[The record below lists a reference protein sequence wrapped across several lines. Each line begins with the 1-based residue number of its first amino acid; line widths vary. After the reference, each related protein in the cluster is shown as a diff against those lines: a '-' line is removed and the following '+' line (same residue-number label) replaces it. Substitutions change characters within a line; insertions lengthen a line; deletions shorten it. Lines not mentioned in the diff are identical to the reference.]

1 MPKGKTTPENT
12 WQRIEYW
19 IKRNPGK
26 TREECEE
33 MLREKLL
40 GRKQSNPNNIEY
52 WIKLNPDKTR
62 EECEGLLDKYKRENN
77 YQCIEYWIKRNP
89 DKTREECE
97 EMMEARI
104 RTGIDKRPDN
114 SGTNNP
120 NHRSNT
126 TSKQRRSNSAMCIE
140 FYEKKYPN
148 ATHEEHLEML
158 AEHKAKIKDILQ
170 DKTKQ
175 PKCVEHWTVQGYTEE
190 EARQIISESQR
201 TFSLEKCIAKY
212 GEEEGRRIFKERQ
225 EKWQKTLKETLA
237 KNGDGRS
244 PQSMF
249 AHELIGD
256 ICLALDIDIPKREKY
271 ITDTN
276 TCRSYAYDFTFG
288 KKIIEFN
295 GDYWHCYPGKYDAS
309 YWCAGKKKFAEEVWV
324 YDKQKILCANRHGY
338 DVLVVWEHEYIE
350 DYDKTLKKC
359 IDFLKGTY
367 NLKD

>member
-1 MPKGKTTPENT
+1 MKRKNPSPENT
-12 WQRIEYW
+12 WQR
-19 IKRNPGK
+19 
-26 TREECEE
+26 
-33 MLREKLL
+33 
-40 GRKQSNPNNIEY
+40 
-52 WIKLNPDKTR
+52 
-62 EECEGLLDKYKRENN
+62 
-77 YQCIEYWIKRNP
+77 IEYWIKRNP

-201 TFSLEKCIAKY
+201 TFSLGKCIAKY
-212 GEEEGRRIFKERQ
+212 GEEEGKRIFEERQ
-225 EKWQKTLKETLA
+225 IKWQTSLHKSMQDHAIAQSSIA
-237 KNGDGRS
+237 KQLIDDIKVAGYSDIEEEYHIGRYS
-244 PQSMF
+244 F
-249 AHELIGD
+249 D
-256 ICLALDIDIPKREKY
+256 
-271 ITDTN
+271 
-276 TCRSYAYDFTFG
+276 CRY
-288 KKIIEFN
+288 KNKLIEFN
-295 GDYWHCYPGKYDAS
+295 GDYWHCNP
-309 YWCAGKKKFAEEVWV
+309 KF
-324 YDKQKILCANRHGY
+324 
-338 DVLVVWEHEYIE
+338 
-350 DYDKTLKKC
+350 YDKTFYNKVNKKKAYQIWDRDAAKIKC
-359 IDFLKGTY
+359 ATKYNYEVLTIWEYDYRIDPSGIISKCLEFLSDAHDIKEW
-367 NLKD
+367 KDQ